1 MKQISRIHRL
11 QHLAAITTAAG
22 WLVPPREA
30 SWKGEWVMSKLQ
42 EYTTVFWALAR
53 HYRLTNDARSLE
65 GLRKLAAA
73 EPPPQIGRR
82 LAELG

>member
-1 MKQISRIHRL
+1 
-11 QHLAAITTAAG
+11 
-22 WLVPPREA
+22 
-30 SWKGEWVMSKLQ
+30 MSKLQ
-42 EYTTVFWALAR
+42 EYTTMFWALAH

-65 GLRKLAAA
+65 GLRNLAAA